1 MTKPQAVTVTLRI
14 NKAVKDLLQAAAE
27 RDHRSMANM
36 VEVLI
41 LRYCEANG
49 IAVGQPRKTRKSSP
63 SSRTA

>member
-14 NKAVKDLLQAAAE
+14 EKAVKDLLQAAAE

-41 LRYCEANG
+41 LRHCEANG
-49 IAVGQPRKTRKSSP
+49 ISVAHPRKTRKPSP